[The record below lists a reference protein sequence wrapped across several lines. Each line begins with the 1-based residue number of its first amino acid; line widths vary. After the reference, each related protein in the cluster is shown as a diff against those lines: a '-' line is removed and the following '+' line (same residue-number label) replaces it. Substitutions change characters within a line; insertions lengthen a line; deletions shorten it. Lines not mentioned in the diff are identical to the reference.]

1 MALILDGKATAAL
14 RKQSLA
20 AQVAVL
26 ASQPKLVVVQVLGDA
41 AADRYVRAIG
51 RICADVGAGYE
62 LISLPS
68 DVAQATLNA
77 TVRRLSDDTSV
88 HGIIIQMPLP
98 APLQAAAVIA
108 ELDPRKDIDGVHPD
122 NAGRLAN
129 GTPRFVPATPA
140 GGMALLRHFNIPVSG
155 KHAVV
160 VGRSAVVGRPMA
172 WLLLQADATVT
183 IAHSRSH
190 DLAAIVAQA
199 DIVVAA
205 VGRAEMIRGSWVKQD
220 AVVVDFGIN
229 VRDDGSL
236 CGDVAYHEVLGH
248 VAAITPV
255 PGGTGPMTNIQLIEN
270 LLVAHGG

>member
-1 MALILDGKATAAL
+1 MALILDGKATATML
-14 RKQSLA
+14 KQSLA
-20 AQVAVL
+20 ARVAVL
-26 ASQPKLVVVQVLGDA
+26 ATPPKLVVVQVLGDA

-62 LISLPS
+62 LVSLPS

-77 TVRRLSDDTSV
+77 TVRRLSDDSSV

-108 ELDPRKDIDGVHPD
+108 QLDPRKDIDGVHPG

-129 GTPRFVPATPA
+129 GMPRFVPATPA
-140 GGMALLRHFNIPVSG
+140 GGMALLRHFDIPVMG

-190 DLAAIVAQA
+190 DLPAMVAQA

-236 CGDVAYHEVLGH
+236 CGDVAYHEALAH

>member
-236 CGDVAYHEVLGH
+236 CGDVAYHEALGH